1 MKPTNGFAIL
11 AAAVLT
17 ACGSNGLG
25 PQSAA
30 LRLEAAIGRSSIR
43 FGDTTSL
50 VFRLRN
56 LGDDSLVLTFSNTC
70 QILPYI
76 TTRRS
81 DEVVYP
87 SSGAWGCYEALT
99 TLTLAPGAERVTSV
113 LVRGGAQAT
122 YPGVPLLPGQYVAYA
137 RLEHRDFPLRS
148 ARVSFR
154 VD

>member
-1 MKPTNGFAIL
+1 MKRTHAFVIL

-17 ACGSNGLG
+17 ACGSDGLAPSSG
-25 PQSAA
+25 S
-30 LRLEAAIGRSSIR
+30 LRLEAAVSRSSLR

-56 LGDDSLVLTFSNTC
+56 VGNDSLVLNFSNSC

-76 TTRRS
+76 TTESS

-87 SSGAWGCYEALT
+87 SSGAWGCYEALSSF
-99 TLTLAPGAERVTSV
+99 TLAPGGERVTSV
-113 LVRGGAQAT
+113 LVHGGASAT
-122 YPGVPLLPGQYVAYA
+122 YPAVPLLPGQYFAYA
-137 RLEHRDFPLRS
+137 RLEHRDFPLQS
-148 ARVSFR
+148 ARVSVR